1 MQFSKFIISK
11 NSFPNGTDFPR
22 PDPPG
27 ALCFLCCLL
36 YIIINLSL
44 HSRTPF
50 SSAKCF
56 YHSFFRT
63 LLDSCRQY
71 NESRWP
77 SGSESI
83 DHCSSVTSMMLHLLV
98 VLVPFLVAMVKYS
111 GRAILWRQGLCWLM
125 VQGAVHHGR
134 EVKATAVCSRCS
146 ECMQS
151 REQRAMN
158 VYIQLCSQF
167 STVHDSCLRNDS
179 IHI

>member
-63 LLDSCRQY
+63 PLDSCRQY

-77 SGSESI
+77 SGSESV
-83 DHCSSVTSMMLHLLV
+83 DHCSSITSMMLHLLV

-111 GRAILWRQGLCWLM
+111 GRAILWRQSLCWLM

-158 VYIQLCSQF
+158 VYIQLCSVF
-167 STVHDSCLRNDS
+167 YSPRFVHTE
-179 IHI
+179 